1 MVCLCNAFVLT
12 MLLAIS
18 GKHSG
23 QAFSTR
29 LGWHSANTHLEN
41 LCRHRQPF
49 SHCSTCLR
57 MALTP
62 VGPFC
67 PFRSS
72 SATELDPKM
81 EAIQK
86 GGPDLAKEM
95 LRVQLDMQMGQ
106 MPDPERLLKAA
117 DGLETAVEQW
127 ENLIARL
134 RLSQDFQ
141 TREYAKLTQ
150 AHLDTHGMTVGGVA
164 SMMRWQAGCM
174 RAMAQNT
181 PPPMPPPELDFAKM
195 MSKENNDKKPPSI
208 TAMTA
213 AEKITKSPFS
223 PDSPAFDSPNVKEE
237 YEKLCRDHNSLIEFG
252 AKYETFDPL
261 GKIRF
266 LDEIE
271 KIHERWDVFFTRFK
285 LMAALDP
292 EYIEQCNEFLA
303 SMGMNEEEYRK
314 LLKKCHQMMRDD
326 AEAER
331 NQ

>member
-1 MVCLCNAFVLT
+1 MFRLCDAFALAL
-12 MLLAIS
+12 LLAVS
-18 GKHSG
+18 AEHCG

-29 LGWHSANTHLEN
+29 SGLHATNTHPD
-41 LCRHRQPF
+41 LCRPRQPR
-49 SHCSTCLR
+49 SHSSSCLR

-72 SATELDPKM
+72 STMELDPKM
-81 EAIQK
+81 ESMQK
-86 GGPDLAKEM
+86 EVGPDLTTEM
-95 LRVQLDMQMGQ
+95 SRVQLDMLAGQ
-106 MPDPERLLKAA
+106 MPDPERLLKVA
-117 DGLETAVEQW
+117 DGFEIAVEQW
-127 ENLIARL
+127 ENLITRL
-134 RLSQDFQ
+134 RLSHDFQ

-150 AHLDTHGMTVGGVA
+150 AHLDTHGMSVGEIA
-164 SMMRWQAGCM
+164 SMIRWQAGCM

-181 PPPMPPPELDFAKM
+181 PPPMPPPELNLEKM
-195 MSKENNDKKPPSI
+195 LSQENSDKNIPSI

-223 PDSPAFDSPNVKEE
+223 PDSPAFDSPNVKDE
-237 YEKLCRDHNSLIEFG
+237 YEMLCRDHNSLIEFG
-252 AKYETFDPL
+252 AKYDTFDPI

-271 KIHERWDVFFTRFK
+271 KIQDRWDVFFTRFK
-285 LMAALDP
+285 LMGALDT
-292 EYIEQCNEFLA
+292 EYMEQCNAFLD
-303 SMGMNEEEYRK
+303 SMGMNEEDYRN

-331 NQ
+331 NH